1 MLAAADAVSNQG
13 ANKVAAIDRR
23 KLLRDVLPGAVVT
36 IAGVATIGLAIA
48 PTAVE
53 AMPLAAGKTI
63 PLTADEDDLL
73 HDAQVVVVGPR
84 RRPWRRRG
92 RRWVCWWSRGRRV
105 CGWRW

>member
-1 MLAAADAVSNQG
+1 M
-13 ANKVAAIDRR
+13 AAIDRR
-23 KLLRDVLPGAVVT
+23 TLLRNILPGAVVT
-36 IAGVATIGLAIA
+36 IAGVATIGVAIA

-63 PLTADEDDLL
+63 PLIADDDDLL
-73 HDAQVVVVGPR
+73 HEAQVVVVGPR
-84 RRPWRRRG
+84 RGPWRRPWRRRG